1 MWETEI
7 KIQNDQCKEPRDVT
21 MSFTMEMKLELS
33 PLKMNREKL
42 APSYPFGKNSLA
54 VPQKIK

>member
-1 MWETEI
+1 
-7 KIQNDQCKEPRDVT
+7 